1 MMKEDLVVNNMNL
14 VYGVL
19 NKSFKSY
26 LSNQTVREELVA
38 VGNLALCTSA
48 QTYDPSKGTNFSTYS
63 YICIQREMVKYIK
76 VFERQENKGR
86 TINKEVSIDS
96 PVKMNNDSGN
106 THTYEEIIP
115 DTRFM
120 IDDSADELLEL
131 ARNSKI
137 KDLEK
142 IFKLEILGYNKT
154 EMSKIMGY
162 DKPKSFMRT
171 YQHKK
176 ERFIEYLKE
185 VGYKKRG
192 II

>member
-1 MMKEDLVVNNMNL
+1 MMSNDLVINNMNL

-76 VFERQENKGR
+76 TFERQENKGR
-86 TINKEVSIDS
+86 AINKEVSIDS

-106 THTYEEIIP
+106 THTYEEILP

-120 IDDSADELLEL
+120 IDDSADELLYL
-131 ARNSKI
+131 ADQSGI
-137 KDLEK
+137 KGLREMLEYDALGYRPSEVASMK
-142 IFKLEILGYNKT
+142 GEKEKTYMRRRTHRYERFKKYLEEVGYNK
-154 EMSKIMGY
+154 
-162 DKPKSFMRT
+162 R
-171 YQHKK
+171 
-176 ERFIEYLKE
+176 
-185 VGYKKRG
+185 
-192 II
+192 

>member
-1 MMKEDLVVNNMNL
+1 MMSNDLVIDNMNL

-19 NKSFKSY
+19 NKNFKSY

-48 QTYDPSKGTNFSTYS
+48 QSFDSSKGTNFSTYS
-63 YICIQREMVKYIK
+63 YICIQREMIKYIK
-76 VFERQENKGR
+76 TFERQENKGR

-106 THTYEEIIP
+106 THTYEEILA
-115 DTRFM
+115 DTKFT

-137 KDLEK
+137 KK
-142 IFKLEILGYNKT
+142 
-154 EMSKIMGY
+154 
-162 DKPKSFMRT
+162 
-171 YQHKK
+171 
-176 ERFIEYLKE
+176 
-185 VGYKKRG
+185 
-192 II
+192 

>member
-1 MMKEDLVVNNMNL
+1 MMSNDLVINNMNL

-86 TINKEVSIDS
+86 AVNKEVSIDS

-106 THTYEEIIP
+106 THTYEEILP

-120 IDDSADELLEL
+120 IDNSADELLDL
-131 ARNSKI
+131 ADQSGI
-137 KDLEK
+137 KGLREMLE
-142 IFKLEILGYNKT
+142 FEA
-154 EMSKIMGY
+154 MGY
-162 DKPKSFMRT
+162 RPSEVARMKGVKEKSYMRT
-171 YQHKK
+171 YQHRR
-176 ERFIEYLKE
+176 ERFKNYLE
-185 VGYKKRG
+185 EIGYEKR
-192 II
+192 